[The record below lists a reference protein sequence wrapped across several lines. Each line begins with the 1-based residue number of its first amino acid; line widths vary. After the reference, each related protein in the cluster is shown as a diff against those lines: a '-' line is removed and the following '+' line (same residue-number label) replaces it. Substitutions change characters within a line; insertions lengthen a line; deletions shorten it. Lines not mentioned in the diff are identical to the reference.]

1 MLENLGGKGGVYSLG
16 VWDSTGGQKDRC
28 EGKTGWL
35 EGVLCRARV
44 KTTLESPSRGGSVFS
59 TNT

>member
-1 MLENLGGKGGVYSLG
+1 MG